1 MRIDTFI
8 GIRIQQSEL
17 KITNTTIDLL
27 NDKLSRLREIETS
40 HDVDHEIQRLTNSIK
55 VFTSIKASQ
64 EKQFQE
70 TQQELQM
77 IMESS
82 NDLEVKCLMLRF
94 VEGRKY
100 TEIEKEL
107 NYSIDHIKRICGRIS
122 RKIESSFEQFK

>member
-27 NDKLSRLREIETS
+27 NDKLSRLKEIEAS
-40 HDVDHEIQRLTNSIK
+40 HDVDHEIQRLTNSIR
-55 VFTSIKASQ
+55 VFTSIKANQ

-70 TQQELQM
+70 TMQELQT

-82 NDLEVKCLMLRF
+82 NDIESKCLVLRF
-94 VEGRKY
+94 VEGKKY
-100 TEIEKEL
+100 SEIEQQL
-107 NYSIDHIKRICGRIS
+107 NYSEVHIKRICGRLS
-122 RKIESSFEQFK
+122 KRIELMDITT